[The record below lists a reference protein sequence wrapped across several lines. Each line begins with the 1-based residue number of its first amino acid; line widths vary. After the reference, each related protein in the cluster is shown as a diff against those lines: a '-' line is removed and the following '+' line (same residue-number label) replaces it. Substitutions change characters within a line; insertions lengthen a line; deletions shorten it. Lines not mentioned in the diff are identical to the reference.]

1 MRWVPCFAILGGLF
15 GLALAG
21 PLASLQAQEEKPAP
35 ADSAKAVK
43 QLVTSFYDNVSA
55 GKADANLKLFLN
67 EDVTVV
73 GIARGLGAEKV
84 WQKKAAAV
92 IKSMREDG
100 GAKHT
105 IDSVEVELVD
115 DALAVARVKLHTD
128 YIKVRAVFTLTSEG
142 GTWRIASYVFET
154 RLPDQK

>member
-1 MRWVPCFAILGGLF
+1 MEIRMRWVPCFAMLGGLI

-21 PLASLQAQEEKPAP
+21 PLASSEAQEEKPAP
-35 ADSAKAVK
+35 ADSAKAVN

-92 IKSMREDG
+92 IKSLRDDG

-105 IDSVEVELVD
+105 IDSVVVEL
-115 DALAVARVKLHTD
+115 
-128 YIKVRAVFTLTSEG
+128 
-142 GTWRIASYVFET
+142 
-154 RLPDQK
+154 

>member
-1 MRWVPCFAILGGLF
+1 MRWIPCFALVGVLF
-15 GLALAG
+15 GLALLG
-21 PLASLQAQEEKPAP
+21 PPTYSRAQADKPAST
-35 ADSAKAVK
+35 DSAKAVK
-43 QLVTSFYDNVSA
+43 QLVASFYDSLSA
-55 GKADANLKLFLN
+55 GKAEDNRKLFLS

-73 GIARGLGAEKV
+73 GVARGEGAEKV

-92 IKSMREDG
+92 IKSWQDDG
-100 GAKHT
+100 AAKHT

-128 YIKVRAVFTLTSEG
+128 FIKARAVFTLTSEG

>member
-1 MRWVPCFAILGGLF
+1 
-15 GLALAG
+15 
-21 PLASLQAQEEKPAP
+21 S
-35 ADSAKAVK
+35 
-43 QLVTSFYDNVSA
+43 
-55 GKADANLKLFLN
+55 DANLKLFLN

-73 GIARGLGAEKV
+73 GIARGLGAVNV

-92 IKSMREDG
+92 IKAMRQDG

-115 DALAVARVKLHTD
+115 DALAVACVKLHTD
-128 YIKVRAVFTLTSEG
+128 AIKVRAVFTLTSEG
-142 GTWRIASYVFET
+142 GMWRIASYVFET